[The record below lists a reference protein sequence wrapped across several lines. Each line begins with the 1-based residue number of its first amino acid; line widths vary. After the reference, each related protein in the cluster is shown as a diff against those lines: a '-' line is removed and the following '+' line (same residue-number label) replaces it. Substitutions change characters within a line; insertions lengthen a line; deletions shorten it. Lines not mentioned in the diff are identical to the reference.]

1 MTVLAGDLIPLPDL
15 PAALLAFA
23 NPSDPLEVARC
34 GYQAVW
40 RRARNGSLPVHKF
53 GRMLFVER
61 GNLEGIA
68 VNVLGLTGG
77 APRRSPK
84 VPRAR
89 ATKPALSTSA
99 AAAA

>member
-23 NPSDPLEVARC
+23 NPADPLEVARC

-40 RRARNGSLPVHKF
+40 RRARNGALPVHKF

-61 GNLEGIA
+61 GQVEGIA

-77 APRRSPK
+77 TTRRASK
-84 VPRAR
+84 ATRSRA
-89 ATKPALSTSA
+89 AKPAHPSNA
-99 AAAA
+99 AVAA